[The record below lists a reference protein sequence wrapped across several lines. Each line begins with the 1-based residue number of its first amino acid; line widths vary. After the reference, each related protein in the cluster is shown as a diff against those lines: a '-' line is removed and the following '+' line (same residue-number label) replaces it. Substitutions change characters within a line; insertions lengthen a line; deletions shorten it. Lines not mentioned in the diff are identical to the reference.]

1 MGTQRFIL
9 SGFAV
14 GIALASMPSVADAA
28 STRGTGNQPKAVVV
42 APPSSGP
49 LVRDPKIKPV
59 STPLSQ
65 WQLRQ
70 IWRLRGNPINS
81 NGGVIVKTRPAPPVT
96 CIGNLC

>member
-9 SGFAV
+9 SAFAV
-14 GIALASMPSVADAA
+14 GIALAGMASTADAA
-28 STRGTGNQPKAVVV
+28 STRAASKSIV
-42 APPSSGP
+42 APPTTSGP

-96 CIGNLC
+96 CIGNFC